1 MEIWGI
7 ISTVFA
13 TLFGGL
19 NIFQWLTFRSYKRLK
34 QAEADKS
41 DIDNLRAII
50 QENQAEIGRLAQRI
64 ASADQRAIAQ
74 DNRYYEL
81 EQKYHTL
88 KTEFEE
94 YKQTHK

>member
-1 MEIWGI
+1 MELWGI

-19 NIFQWLTFRSYKRLK
+19 NIFQWITLRSYKRMK
-34 QAEADKS
+34 TAEADKS
-41 DIDNLRAII
+41 DIENLRAII
-50 QENQAEIGRLAQRI
+50 NENQAEIGRLVQRLNT
-64 ASADQRAIAQ
+64 ADQRAIAQ